1 MGFALPFMRAGRHA
15 VRKTNFSGGKMR
27 VLLSGAAGFI
37 GSHMADRL
45 IAEGHTVLGLDN
57 FKTGNSRNVAQLSKD
72 PNFALAECAVTL
84 PLPSLGKFDAVLH
97 FASLASPKDYL
108 ANPIATLDTGSLAT

>member
-1 MGFALPFMRAGRHA
+1 
-15 VRKTNFSGGKMR
+15 MR

-45 IAEGHTVLGLDN
+45 VAEGHSVLGLDN
-57 FKTGNSRNVAQLSKD
+57 FKTGNQRNLAHLSNETRFQMD
-72 PNFALAECAVTL
+72 ECDVTR

-108 ANPIATLDTGSLAT
+108 AHPIATLDTGSLATRNLLEAAR